1 MTNKERDRAMA
12 QNDKKF
18 SKETVSVILTMIIIG
33 LSIMTFQWN
42 TSSKIDVVNTSLNA
56 KIDILNT
63 SLNAKID
70 KINGDLTARID
81 KVNTDLTARID
92 KVNTDLTARID
103 KANGDLT
110 ARIDKV
116 NTDLTARIDN
126 LGTRM
131 DNLQIQISEVKET
144 NHFGDSIL
152 FDINERMS
160 DFDNRLDRLERI
172 NLE

>member
-1 MTNKERDRAMA
+1 MA

-70 KINGDLTARID
+70 KING
-81 KVNTDLTARID
+81 DLTARID

>member
-1 MTNKERDRAMA
+1 LTNKERDRAMA

-18 SKETVSVILTMIIIG
+18 SKETVSVILTSVILTMIIIG

-56 KIDILNT
+56 KID
-63 SLNAKID
+63 KI
-70 KINGDLTARID
+70 
-81 KVNTDLTARID
+81 
-92 KVNTDLTARID
+92 
-103 KANGDLT
+103 NGDLT

-144 NHFGDSIL
+144 NRFGDSIL

>member
-92 KVNTDLTARID
+92 
-103 KANGDLT
+103 
-110 ARIDKV
+110 
-116 NTDLTARIDN
+116 N

>member
-1 MTNKERDRAMA
+1 MA

-18 SKETVSVILTMIIIG
+18 SKETVSVILTSVILTMIIIG

-56 KIDILNT
+56 KID
-63 SLNAKID
+63 KI
-70 KINGDLTARID
+70 
-81 KVNTDLTARID
+81 
-92 KVNTDLTARID
+92 
-103 KANGDLT
+103 NGDLT

-144 NHFGDSIL
+144 NRFGDSIL